1 MSGGKTAMT
10 CTLDDDVHA
19 WIKNK
24 VGKNSTFVNN
34 ILLKAMIKELD
45 RRKEPARMC
54 KTCFTLIRGPP
65 GSECVYCSFDMGE

>member
-24 VGKNSTFVNN
+24 IGKNSTFVNR
-34 ILLKAMIKELD
+34 ILLKAMHRELEQ
-45 RRKEPARMC
+45 RAIPKIMC
-54 KTCFTLIRGPP
+54 KKCHSLIRVDRPCLY
-65 GSECVYCSFDMGE
+65 CVEVV